1 MNDPKLLRA
10 EPALAK
16 KGIADRGGRYLP
28 ALAEFYGIDERYRE
42 LLKRVEELR
51 AKRNE
56 SSAQIAKAMAAKDEA
71 LAAKLKADVGALKSE
86 LQAKEKELE
95 ESTAKQRELIMG
107 LPNLPHA
114 TCLVGKSE
122 ADNVERRK
130 GGPEPVIGVPSFDH
144 QTVGE
149 KLGIL
154 DVETGAKLAGSRFVV
169 LKGQGARLQRAV
181 VQFMLDLHT
190 SKHGYL
196 EIAPPYLVRP
206 EILEGTGQLPK
217 FREDMYATT
226 GSSSE
231 GKASEL
237 FLISTSEIPLTNLV
251 RESILDETALPMKF
265 TAATPCF
272 RQEAGSYGKD
282 TRGMIRVHQFE
293 KVELVWITKPEES
306 VGALEELTRHAET
319 VLSSLELPYR
329 VLELC
334 SADIGFAACK
344 TYDIEVWMAAEG
356 RYREISSC
364 SNCGDFQAR
373 RMNTR
378 YRGSDGK
385 VKGPVHTLNGSGLA
399 IGRTLI
405 AIMENYQN
413 PDGSIAIPDALKP
426 YMGGLERIE
435 K

>member
-10 EPALAK
+10 DPAAAK
-16 KGIADRGGRYLP
+16 KGISDRSGRYLP
-28 ALAEFYGIDERYRE
+28 VLEEFYAIDERYRM

-56 SSAQIAKAMAAKDEA
+56 SSAKIGKAMAAKDEA
-71 LAAKLKADVGALKSE
+71 LAASLKAEVGALKGE
-86 LQAKEKELE
+86 LQTGEKELE
-95 ESTAKQRELIMG
+95 ESTAKQRDLIMG

-114 TCLVGKSE
+114 TCPVGKSE
-122 ADNVERRK
+122 ADNVVRRK
-130 GGPEPVIGVPSFDH
+130 GGPEPAIGIGALDH

-149 KLGIL
+149 KLGVL
-154 DVETGAKLAGSRFVV
+154 DIENGVKLSGSRFVV

-190 SKHGYL
+190 QKHGYL
-196 EIAPPYLVRP
+196 EVAPPYLVRP

-217 FREDMYATT
+217 FREDMYATQ

-231 GKASEL
+231 GKANEL

-293 KVELVWITKPEES
+293 KVEMVWISKPEDS
-306 VGALEELTRHAET
+306 MNALEEMTRNAET
-319 VLSSLELPYR
+319 VLTALELPHR

-334 SADIGFAACK
+334 TADIGFASCK
-344 TYDIEVWMAAEG
+344 TYDLEVWMASEG

-364 SNCGDFQAR
+364 SNCTDFQAR
-373 RMNTR
+373 RMNAR
-378 YRGSDGK
+378 LRRGA
-385 VKGPVHTLNGSGLA
+385 KGPVELVHTL
-399 IGRTLI
+399 
-405 AIMENYQN
+405 
-413 PDGSIAIPDALKP
+413 
-426 YMGGLERIE
+426 
-435 K
+435 